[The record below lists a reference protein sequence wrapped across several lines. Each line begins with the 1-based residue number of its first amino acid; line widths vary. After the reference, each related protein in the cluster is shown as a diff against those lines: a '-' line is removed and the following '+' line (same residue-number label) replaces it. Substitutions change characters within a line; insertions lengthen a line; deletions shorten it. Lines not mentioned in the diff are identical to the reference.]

1 VFDHIL
7 VDEQEVEKFTA
18 GGLAVS
24 HLKQSLLVPF
34 AYDIQV
40 LLYFLYAHF
49 ANVKVTNGQDEVE
62 ATLTGRTSKYDLRI
76 QISGSG
82 SKQDKGVVLKYF
94 YSASVIKVG
103 WLASPANDSLADSIC
118 LLLLEIKDRAT
129 PQLLKMLEITK
140 QGRAQ

>member
-1 VFDHIL
+1 M
-7 VDEQEVEKFTA
+7 VDENEIEKFTA

-24 HLKQSLLVPF
+24 HLKQSLLVPY

-49 ANVKVTNGQDEVE
+49 AAVNVTAGQDEVE
-62 ATLTGRTSKYDLRI
+62 ATLTGRTTKYDLRI
-76 QISGSG
+76 QVGQT
-82 SKQDKGVVLKYF
+82 KQDKGVVLKYF
-94 YSASVIKVG
+94 YSAAVIKVG

-140 QGRAQ
+140 QGRS